1 MLSDSS
7 YMTAMYAYCGAAAL
21 FVLFLA
27 WWLGRRWLNGW
38 TALVVALVA
47 ALMLTPAYPREGA
60 QTLAPALVVAGFQT
74 ATEGVEAAQHAIRPL
89 LVTCAAAVVLALL
102 LRLTLLRPR
111 QRPRQEPDQGDR
123 PDTEPAVKP
132 AAAEQS

>member
-27 WWLGRRWLNGW
+27 WWLGRRWPNGW